1 MASNSGNSNPKSK
14 VHQAKGQ
21 ASNPT
26 AADHQLPEGGDEN
39 QYFYEDEVFCIDGKG
54 RVKFGVVLEVEFSE
68 GEEGFE
74 EDALKK
80 GEIRACWHPDGQI
93 EVVKQC
99 KVSGDGLRAMADPVV
114 VVVPLCTTHYGYETN
129 LLLMSVLTP
138 LLPLPPPESNII

>member
-1 MASNSGNSNPKSK
+1 MPTFVVMASNSGNSNPKSK
-14 VHQAKGQ
+14 VHQAKGGQSHQ
-21 ASNPT
+21 ATNS
-26 AADHQLPEGGDEN
+26 AGADHQHPEDGDEN

-99 KVSGDGLRAMADPVV
+99 KVSGDGCGQWPFRWSWSCGAF
-114 VVVPLCTTHYGYETN
+114 
-129 LLLMSVLTP
+129 VL
-138 LLPLPPPESNII
+138 IMVMKRIYY

>member
-1 MASNSGNSNPKSK
+1 MPTFVVMASNSGNSNPKSK

-21 ASNPT
+21 ATNPT
-26 AADHQLPEGGDEN
+26 AADHQLPEDGDEN

-99 KVSGDGLRAMADPVV
+99 KVSGDGCGQWPIRWSSWS
-114 VVVPLCTTHYGYETN
+114 LCVSHIMVMKRIYY
-129 LLLMSVLTP
+129 
-138 LLPLPPPESNII
+138 